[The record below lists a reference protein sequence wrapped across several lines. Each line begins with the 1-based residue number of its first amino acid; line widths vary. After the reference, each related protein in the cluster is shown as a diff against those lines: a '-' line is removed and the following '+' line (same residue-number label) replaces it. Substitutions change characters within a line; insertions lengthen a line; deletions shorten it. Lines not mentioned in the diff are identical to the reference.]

1 MSLDFKKI
9 ENFLILKK
17 DESSLIR
24 ILIEY
29 SGLKHKIENPE
40 NQSWYFK
47 QGIESSKER
56 LIALTKE
63 FEEIR
68 KTFNEASIDELIER
82 INENLKYK
90 SGYERSGMNT
100 IQQMHYS
107 SIISENVFYNE
118 LIRLKSKTEL
128 LKDIEYYLENP
139 EEFLIFID

>member
-1 MSLDFKKI
+1 MDFKRI
-9 ENFLILKK
+9 EHLFIKKK
-17 DESSLIR
+17 DESSFIR
-24 ILIEY
+24 IIIEY
-29 SGLKHKIENPE
+29 SSLKQKIENSE

-47 QGIESSKER
+47 QGIDSSKER

-68 KTFNEASIDELIER
+68 KTFNENSIDELIER

-90 SGYERSGMNT
+90 SGYERNGMNT

-107 SIISENVFYNE
+107 SIISQIVFYNE

-139 EEFLIFID
+139 EEFLIFIND

>member
-1 MSLDFKKI
+1 MAINFKKI
-9 ENFLILKK
+9 ENLLIKK
-17 DESSLIR
+17 NDESSIVR
-24 ILIEY
+24 ILVDYSVLKQRIED
-29 SGLKHKIENPE
+29 LD

-63 FEEIR
+63 FEKIR
-68 KTFNEASIDELIER
+68 KTFNETSIDELIEL
-82 INENLKYK
+82 INDNLRFKL
-90 SGYERSGMNT
+90 GYELRGMNT

-107 SIISENVFYNE
+107 SIISENLFFNE

-128 LKDIEYYLENP
+128 LHDIEYYLENP